1 MKLAIA
7 GTLLVAIAVVPTA
20 VMSADD
26 KAVTIT
32 GCLLKGDKG
41 GYVMTNVA
49 EISGAGMANRVIYWL
64 SGAGNL
70 DEHVG
75 HKIAVGGTI
84 KLTEGGEVEVDPAKR
99 SGQVGTSIQ
108 VEARGRSI
116 ETTTTDPAKVPQ
128 GGKPDGKTEKEIKM
142 PAYKLKVKDIRMLA
156 ATCP

>member
-7 GTLLVAIAVVPTA
+7 GTLLVAIATIPTA
-20 VMSADD
+20 ATSADD

-49 EISGAGMANRVIYWL
+49 EISGAGMPLRVIYWL
-64 SGAGNL
+64 SGAKNL
-70 DEHVG
+70 SDHVG
-75 HKIAVGGTI
+75 HKIEVSGTI
-84 KLTEGGEVEVDPAKR
+84 RPTEGGEVEVDPAKR
-99 SGQVGTSIQ
+99 SSQVGISIQ
-108 VEARGRSI
+108 VEARGRNI

-142 PAYKLKVKDIRMLA
+142 PAYKLKVKDIRMLS